1 MPPSLRLPSVLSST
15 PCGAHQL
22 CRSTGQSSRPFS
34 TTLRHDHRVTRARR
48 GLFRWLSLQGENFR
62 NPLSGSTNY
71 LGAYDNRSG
80 VLRRVQEAELR
91 NTLERQNGE
100 AKPEKTGEQS
110 AEEKSKIPPEEPRD
124 RVPFPQNKSFLSQAV
139 LSEELREEIWSRVM
153 KEGQSVREVS
163 VTLRVEMSRVGAVV
177 RLKEVE
183 KEWKRI
189 GKPLARPYAQAVMSM
204 LPQTPFDPS
213 KPDAHGSH
221 ESINDLPV
229 HASTGQQIFHPTSE
243 SRHFT
248 RLDAA
253 KVFNKRLL
261 PADDRI
267 PHPEL
272 VIQHRE
278 RVIDGLTVEE
288 RKERAELRAAEAEE
302 KRERIAAKQ
311 AAAEARVK
319 KIDSGRWEFRF
330 TPINADDAGK
340 DGRGHRGIGWR
351 YGVPL
356 YDRSRGQIK
365 IPKSVG

>member
-1 MPPSLRLPSVLSST
+1 MPPPLRSPSVLSST
-15 PCGAHQL
+15 PCCAYQL
-22 CRSTGQSSRPFS
+22 CRTTGQSSRPFS
-34 TTLRHDHRVTRARR
+34 TTPRHDQRVTRARR
-48 GLFRWLSLQGENFR
+48 GLFRWLTAQGENFR

-71 LGAYDNRSG
+71 MGAYDNRSG
-80 VLRRVQEAELR
+80 MLRRVLELR
-91 NTLERQNGE
+91 EQIILDSAERGE
-100 AKPEKTGEQS
+100 AS
-110 AEEKSKIPPEEPRD
+110 AEKELSAVMNKGLPPESTRD
-124 RVPFPQNKSFLSQAV
+124 RMPFPLNKAFVSQAV
-139 LSEELREEIWSRVM
+139 LSDELREQIWSRVM
-153 KEGQSVREVS
+153 REGQSVREVS
-163 VTLRVEMSRVGAVV
+163 AKLRVEMSRVGAVV
-177 RLKEVE
+177 RLKEIE

-189 GKPLARPYAQAVMSM
+189 GKPLARPYARAVMSM
-204 LPQTPFDPS
+204 LPTTPFDPENLI
-213 KPDAHGSH
+213 PH

-278 RVIDGLTVEE
+278 RVVEELTVEE

-302 KRERIAAKQ
+302 KRKKIANKQ
-311 AAAEARVK
+311 AQAEARVK
-319 KIDSGRWEFRF
+319 KVESDRWEFRF

-340 DGRGHRGIGWR
+340 DGRGQSGVGWR

-356 YDRSRGQIK
+356 YDRSRGQVK
-365 IPKSVG
+365 IPTSVG

>member
-1 MPPSLRLPSVLSST
+1 MPPPLRSPSVLSST
-15 PCGAHQL
+15 PCCANQL
-22 CRSTGQSSRPFS
+22 CRTTGQSSRPFS
-34 TTLRHDHRVTRARR
+34 TTPRYDQRVTRARR
-48 GLFRWLSLQGENFR
+48 GLFRWLTSQGENFR

-71 LGAYDNRSG
+71 MGAYDNKSG
-80 VLRRVQEAELR
+80 VLKRVLEAREHK
-91 NTLERQNGE
+91 TLERAQKGE
-100 AKPEKTGEQS
+100 KEPEKTGGQS
-110 AEEKSKIPPEEPRD
+110 AEENAKTLPPETQRD
-124 RVPFPQNKSFLSQAV
+124 RVPFPHNKMFISQAV
-139 LSEELREEIWSRVM
+139 LSEELREEIWSQVM

-163 VTLRVEMSRVGAVV
+163 AKLRVEMSRVGAVV
-177 RLKEVE
+177 RLKEIE

-189 GKPLARPYAQAVMSM
+189 GKPLARPYSRAVMSM
-204 LPQTPFDPS
+204 LPKTPFDPR
-213 KPDAHGSH
+213 HIVSH

-243 SRHFT
+243 SRRFT
-248 RLDAA
+248 RQDAA

-278 RVIDGLTVEE
+278 RVIDGLNVEE

-302 KRERIAAKQ
+302 RREKRAARE
-311 AAAEARVK
+311 AAAEARVQK
-319 KIDSGRWEFRF
+319 VESGRWEFRF
-330 TPINADDAGK
+330 TPINTDDAGK
-340 DGRGHRGIGWR
+340 DGRGYRGVGWR

-365 IPKSVG
+365 IPKSVA